1 MTIGHGFRRCSPAA
15 GLLACLVVLA
25 APGIAL
31 VALQPGVWSAA
42 SVFAANCGRCERS
55 SRGRP
60 LATGWYMGSRRKM
73 SPTQRRLVDE
83 ALNRLNARPDELEG
97 AELISDAHAMLS
109 PERRVEIDWGSLP
122 DPCDPHSTTFRGTS
136 MRVGNGVDTTSHAT
150 MKMTIN
156 VRSQRKRAQVEN
168 FASLL
173 AAADPEPGTVVVDF
187 GCGSGNLVLP
197 LAHLFPALRFVG
209 VDLKPKATELLQQRA
224 AEANLTNVCCETTP
238 IEAYHGPCDIAL
250 SLHACGPASDQ
261 VLCAALQHGAAFLIS
276 PCCVG
281 KITPQ
286 SSVASLARNFR
297 RVDQQL
303 PGVNAPH
310 RTRTISRRLTAANID
325 AKTFELLCQ
334 TADRSEGLAP
344 DSMPSSALTPP
355 ICLPSRVADPTQAH
369 FLRGRLCKSAVELD
383 RVSWVRQQDAK
394 FEVRL
399 LHMWGLEGFH
409 LSDMIV
415 GWPNQAGRL
424 GWNASFFVPMTWA
437 MR

>member
-1 MTIGHGFRRCSPAA
+1 MTTGHVFRRCSPAA
-15 GLLACLVVLA
+15 GLLACLVVLPA

-31 VALQPGVWSAA
+31 VALQPGVRSAA
-42 SVFAANCGRCERS
+42 SVFGGHGGRCDRS
-55 SRGRP
+55 SSGRP
-60 LATGWYMGSRRKM
+60 LATGWRMAARRKI
-73 SPTQRRLVDE
+73 SPTQRRLIDE
-83 ALNRLNARPDELEG
+83 ALQRLNARPDELEG

-109 PERRVEIDWGSLP
+109 PERRVEINWGSLP
-122 DPCDPHSTTFRGTS
+122 EPCDPHSTTFRGTN

-150 MKMTIN
+150 MKMTVN

-173 AAADPEPGTVVVDF
+173 SAADPEPGTVVVDF

-224 AEANLTNVCCETTP
+224 AEANLSNVCCETTT
-238 IEAYHGPCDIAL
+238 IEAYDGPCDIAL

-297 RVDQQL
+297 RVDQQP
-303 PGVNAPH
+303 PGANAPH

-325 AKTFELLCQ
+325 AETFELLCQ

-344 DSMPSSALTPP
+344 DSLPSSALTPP
-355 ICLPSRVADPTQAH
+355 ISLPSRVADPTQAH

-383 RVSWVRQQDAK
+383 RVSWV
-394 FEVRL
+394 
-399 LHMWGLEGFH
+399 
-409 LSDMIV
+409 
-415 GWPNQAGRL
+415 WPNPKPKHARSR
-424 GWNASFFVPMTWA
+424 NVP
-437 MR
+437 